1 MRGVVDVENLVARC
15 RDVFPAVV
23 VEHGEFAAYLA
34 ERRPNELTPSQWLD
48 AVHAEDCFLACAC
61 LRGQRAALDA
71 FELRFGG
78 DIDRALHQSSDRRGI
93 DDAKQIL
100 MQRLFV
106 GTANA
111 GPKIGT
117 YSGRGP
123 LRRWLRV
130 VAGRLLLEV
139 VAAREP
145 IADDWEIASVPVT
158 DADPEL
164 AYLKAR
170 YRSEYKQIFEDAMS
184 RLTARE
190 RTVLAQYHVDSL
202 TIDQLGTLY
211 NVHRV
216 TASRWVLKAQ
226 TRLREVMLEQLR
238 GRLGL
243 STTDL
248 HSITRLVRSEL
259 SLSLVR
265 VLGG

>member
-1 MRGVVDVENLVARC
+1 MLDVESLVARC
-15 RDVFPAVV
+15 REVFPAIALDADD
-23 VEHGEFAAYLA
+23 FAAYLEA
-34 ERRPNELTPSQWLD
+34 RRPSEMTPAAWLD
-48 AVHAEDCFLACAC
+48 AAHVEDCFLACAC

-71 FELRFGG
+71 FDQRFAG
-78 DIDRALHQSSDRRGI
+78 DIDRALYQSNDRRGI

-106 GTANA
+106 GTAKA
-111 GPKIGT
+111 GPKIAT

-184 RLTARE
+184 RLSAHE
-190 RTVLAQYHVDSL
+190 RTILAQYHVDSL
-202 TIDQLGTLY
+202 TIDQLGALY

-226 TRLREVMLEQLR
+226 TRLRDVMLEQLR